1 MLKSQSKA
9 LKQAQRF
16 ALSLFLSTGDEKDA
30 DGFWAVGLNLHPRG
44 AASTNRVQVSICVMC
59 FLFVVI

>member
-44 AASTNRVQVSICVMC
+44 AAPTNRVHSICVMC